1 MIKYFIILLTFL
13 NFKILL
19 AENNVIFF
27 VESAL
32 KNNPKINAERENLK
46 AIKQNENIS
55 RSEFLPSLTISGSKS
70 STETTNIINQSGE
83 RSGDTSRNTET
94 KKISVDQ
101 KIFQGFQGFNNFK
114 KSRLEFEKAKN
125 NYKQVE
131 QETILNSV
139 STYYDLIFK
148 NQSKDFN
155 SANVDLFERQVES
168 DRSRLQKGEISLTDL
183 AQSESSLAGAQA
195 SFIKADSEYISAIAE
210 FERVNRIKAPRD
222 LIDNFEI
229 SFKMPLSLKEAL
241 ELSNLNNPSLAIA
254 RINLAIS
261 EKELNVE
268 KARLSP
274 SATLNYSKTEN
285 TDLNATIDEDEE
297 ETVKATI
304 SWPIIKGGKNFSS
317 IKKFK
322 HQKEKNALLL
332 EDKENEIKTQTATAW
347 SFFQSA
353 ESVLASTEAQLRA
366 AEIANE
372 GITLEYDSGNT
383 RTTLEVIQSRSLLL
397 EARISNAEAKKDF
410 IISKMRLLMQVGGL
424 DLKSFKYPNNQ

>member
-1 MIKYFIILLTFL
+1 MIKYLIIFLTIFQFSNL
-13 NFKILL
+13 FAN
-19 AENNVIFF
+19 NNVLLF

-46 AIKQNENIS
+46 AVKENQNIS
-55 RSEFLPSLTISGSKS
+55 RSEFLPSLTISGSQT
-70 STETTNIINQSGE
+70 STETTEIIDQSGT
-83 RSGDTSRNTET
+83 RSGDTKRNTET

-101 KIFQGFQGFNNFK
+101 KLFQGFQGYNNLK
-114 KSRLEFEKAKN
+114 KSILEFEKAKN
-125 NYKQVE
+125 EYKQVE
-131 QETILNSV
+131 QDTILKSV
-139 STYYDLIFK
+139 SSYYDLIFK
-148 NQSKDFN
+148 NKRKNFN
-155 SANVDLFERQVES
+155 LANVDLFERQVES

-195 SFIKADSEYISAIAE
+195 AFIKADSEYISAIAE
-210 FERVNRIKAPRD
+210 FERINRISAPKD
-222 LIDNFEI
+222 LNDNYDV
-229 SFKMPLSLKEAL
+229 SFLMPQSLKEAL
-241 ELSNLNNPSLAIA
+241 ELSNSNNPSLAIA

-274 SATLNYSKTEN
+274 SATLNYSITEN
-285 TDLNATIDEDEE
+285 KDLNATIDEDEQ
-297 ETVKATI
+297 ETVKATVT
-304 SWPIIKGGKNFSS
+304 WPIIQGGKNFSS

-322 HQKEKNALLL
+322 HKKEKNILLL
-332 EDKENEIKTQTATAW
+332 EDKENEVKTQTATSW

-353 ESVLASTEAQLRA
+353 ESVLASTAAQLKA

-372 GITLEYDSGNT
+372 GITLEYDSGST

-410 IISKMRLLMQVGGL
+410 IISKMRLLSQVGGL
-424 DLKSFKYPNNQ
+424 DLQAFKIP

>member
-1 MIKYFIILLTFL
+1 MIKYLIIFLTIFQFNNL
-13 NFKILL
+13 FAK
-19 AENNVIFF
+19 NNVLLF

-46 AIKQNENIS
+46 AVKENQNIS
-55 RSEFLPSLTISGSKS
+55 RSEFLPSLTISGSQT
-70 STETTNIINQSGE
+70 STETTEIIDQSGT
-83 RSGDTSRNTET
+83 RSGDTKRNTET

-101 KIFQGFQGFNNFK
+101 KLFQGFQGYNNLK
-114 KSRLEFEKAKN
+114 KSILEFEKAKN
-125 NYKQVE
+125 EYKQVE
-131 QETILNSV
+131 QDTILKSV
-139 STYYDLIFK
+139 SSYYDLIFK
-148 NQSKDFN
+148 NKSKNFN
-155 SANVDLFERQVES
+155 LANVDLFERQVES

-195 SFIKADSEYISAIAE
+195 AFIKADSEYISAIAE
-210 FERVNRIKAPRD
+210 FERINRISAPKD
-222 LIDNFEI
+222 LNDNYDV
-229 SFKMPLSLKEAL
+229 SFLMPQSLKEAL
-241 ELSNLNNPSLAIA
+241 ELSNSNNPSLAIA

-274 SATLNYSKTEN
+274 SATLNYSKIEN
-285 TDLNATIDEDEE
+285 KDLNATVDEDEQ
-297 ETVKATI
+297 ETVKATVT
-304 SWPIIKGGKNFSS
+304 WPIIQGGKNFSS

-322 HQKEKNALLL
+322 HKKEKNILLL
-332 EDKENEIKTQTATAW
+332 EDKENEVKTQTATSW

-353 ESVLASTEAQLRA
+353 ESVLASTAAQLKA

-372 GITLEYDSGNT
+372 GITLEYDSGST

-410 IISKMRLLMQVGGL
+410 IISKMRLLSQVGGL
-424 DLKSFKYPNNQ
+424 DLQAFKIP

>member
-1 MIKYFIILLTFL
+1 MIKYFIFL
-13 NFKILL
+13 FLIFKFNFLL
-19 AENNVIFF
+19 AENNVIYY

-32 KNNPKINAERENLK
+32 QNNPKINAERENLK
-46 AIKQNENIS
+46 AIRQNENIS
-55 RSEFLPSLTISGSKS
+55 RSEFLPSLTISGSQT
-70 STETTNIINQSGE
+70 STETSNIIDHSGT
-83 RSGDTSRNTET
+83 RSGDTKRNTET

-101 KIFQGFQGFNNFK
+101 KIFQGFQGYNNFK

-125 NYKQVE
+125 EYKQVE
-131 QETILNSV
+131 QETILSSV
-139 STYYDLIFK
+139 SAYYDLIFK
-148 NQSKDFN
+148 NQNKNFN
-155 SANVDLFERQVES
+155 LANVDLFERQVES

-195 SFIKADSEYISAIAE
+195 AFIKADSEYISAMAE
-210 FERVNRIKAPRD
+210 FERINRIIAPKNVN
-222 LIDNFEI
+222 DNFDV
-229 SFKMPLSLKEAL
+229 SFIMPPSLENAF
-241 ELSNLNNPSLAIA
+241 ELSNSNNPSLSIA

-268 KARLSP
+268 KAKLSP

-285 TDLNATIDEDEE
+285 KDLSATVDEDEK
-297 ETVKATI
+297 ETVKATV
-304 SWPIIKGGKNFSS
+304 SWPIIQGGKNFSS

-322 HQKEKNALLL
+322 HKKEKNALLL
-332 EDKENEIKTQTATAW
+332 QDKENEIKTQTATSW

-353 ESVLASTEAQLRA
+353 ESVLASTEAQLKA

-383 RTTLEVIQSRSLLL
+383 RTTLDVIQSRSLLL

-410 IISKMRLLMQVGGL
+410 IISKMRLLSQVGGL
-424 DLKSFKYPNNQ
+424 NLKAFKTP

>member
-1 MIKYFIILLTFL
+1 MIKYFIFL
-13 NFKILL
+13 FLIFKFNFLL
-19 AENNVIFF
+19 AENNVIYY

-32 KNNPKINAERENLK
+32 QNNPKINAERENLK
-46 AIKQNENIS
+46 AIRQNENIS
-55 RSEFLPSLTISGSKS
+55 RSEFLPSLTISGSQT
-70 STETTNIINQSGE
+70 STETSNIIDHSGT
-83 RSGDTSRNTET
+83 RSGDTKRNTET

-101 KIFQGFQGFNNFK
+101 KIFQGFQGYNNFK

-125 NYKQVE
+125 EYKQVE
-131 QETILNSV
+131 QETILSSV
-139 STYYDLIFK
+139 SAYYDLIFK
-148 NQSKDFN
+148 NQNKNFN
-155 SANVDLFERQVES
+155 LANVDLFERQVES

-195 SFIKADSEYISAIAE
+195 AFIKADSEYISAIAE
-210 FERVNRIKAPRD
+210 FERINRIIAPKD
-222 LIDNFEI
+222 VNDNFDI
-229 SFKMPLSLKEAL
+229 SFIMPPSLDNAF
-241 ELSNLNNPSLAIA
+241 ELSNSNNPSLSIA

-268 KARLSP
+268 KAKLSP

-285 TDLNATIDEDEE
+285 KDLSATVDEDEK
-297 ETVKATI
+297 ETVKATV
-304 SWPIIKGGKNFSS
+304 SWPIIQGGKNFSS

-322 HQKEKNALLL
+322 HKKEKNALLL
-332 EDKENEIKTQTATAW
+332 QDKENEIKTQTATSW

-353 ESVLASTEAQLRA
+353 ESVLASTEAQLKA

-383 RTTLEVIQSRSLLL
+383 RTTLDVIQSRSLLL

-410 IISKMRLLMQVGGL
+410 IISKMRLLSQVGGL
-424 DLKSFKYPNNQ
+424 NLKAFKTP

>member
-1 MIKYFIILLTFL
+1 MIKYLIIFLTIFQFSNL
-13 NFKILL
+13 FAN
-19 AENNVIFF
+19 NNVLLF

-46 AIKQNENIS
+46 AVKENQNIS
-55 RSEFLPSLTISGSKS
+55 RSEFLPSLTISGSQT
-70 STETTNIINQSGE
+70 STETTEIIDQSGT
-83 RSGDTSRNTET
+83 RSGDTKRNTET

-101 KIFQGFQGFNNFK
+101 KLFQGFQGYNNLK
-114 KSRLEFEKAKN
+114 KSILEFEKAKN
-125 NYKQVE
+125 EYKQVE
-131 QETILNSV
+131 QDTILKSV
-139 STYYDLIFK
+139 SSYYDLIFK
-148 NQSKDFN
+148 NKSKNFN
-155 SANVDLFERQVES
+155 LANVDLFERQVES

-195 SFIKADSEYISAIAE
+195 AFIKADSEYVSAIAE
-210 FERVNRIKAPRD
+210 FERVNRISAPKD
-222 LIDNFEI
+222 LNDNYNV
-229 SFKMPLSLKEAL
+229 SFLMPKSLKEAF
-241 ELSNLNNPSLAIA
+241 ELSNSNNPSLAIA

-274 SATLNYSKTEN
+274 SATLNYSKIEN
-285 TDLNATIDEDEE
+285 KDLNATVDEDEQ
-297 ETVKATI
+297 ETVKATVT
-304 SWPIIKGGKNFSS
+304 WPIIQGGKNFSS

-322 HQKEKNALLL
+322 HKKEKNILLL
-332 EDKENEIKTQTATAW
+332 EDKENEVKTQTATSW

-353 ESVLASTEAQLRA
+353 ESVLASTAAQLKA

-372 GITLEYDSGNT
+372 GITLEYDSGST

-410 IISKMRLLMQVGGL
+410 IISKMRLLNQVGGL
-424 DLKSFKYPNNQ
+424 DLQAFKIP

>member
-1 MIKYFIILLTFL
+1 MIKYLIIFLTIFQFNNL
-13 NFKILL
+13 FAK
-19 AENNVIFF
+19 NNVLLF

-46 AIKQNENIS
+46 AVKENQNIS
-55 RSEFLPSLTISGSKS
+55 RSEFLPSLTISGSQS
-70 STETTNIINQSGE
+70 STETTEIINQSGT
-83 RSGDTSRNTET
+83 RSGDTKRNTET

-101 KIFQGFQGFNNFK
+101 KLFQGFQGYNNLK
-114 KSRLEFEKAKN
+114 KSILEFEKAKN
-125 NYKQVE
+125 EYKQVE
-131 QETILNSV
+131 QDTILKSV
-139 STYYDLIFK
+139 SSYYDLIFK
-148 NQSKDFN
+148 NKSKNFN
-155 SANVDLFERQVES
+155 LANVDLFERQVES

-195 SFIKADSEYISAIAE
+195 AFIKADSEYISAIAE
-210 FERVNRIKAPRD
+210 FERINRISAPKD
-222 LIDNFEI
+222 LNDNYDV
-229 SFKMPLSLKEAL
+229 SFLMPRSLKEAL
-241 ELSNLNNPSLAIA
+241 ELSNSNNPSLAIA

-285 TDLNATIDEDEE
+285 KDLNATIDEDEQ
-297 ETVKATI
+297 ETVKATVT
-304 SWPIIKGGKNFSS
+304 WPIIQGGKNFSS

-322 HQKEKNALLL
+322 HKKEKNILLL
-332 EDKENEIKTQTATAW
+332 EDKENEVKTQTATSW

-353 ESVLASTEAQLRA
+353 ESVLASTAAQLKA

-372 GITLEYDSGNT
+372 GITLEYDSGST

-410 IISKMRLLMQVGGL
+410 IISKMRLLSQVGGL
-424 DLKSFKYPNNQ
+424 DLQAFKIP

>member
-1 MIKYFIILLTFL
+1 MIKYFIFL
-13 NFKILL
+13 FLIFKFNFLL
-19 AENNVIFF
+19 AENNVIYY

-32 KNNPKINAERENLK
+32 QNNPKINAERENLK
-46 AIKQNENIS
+46 AIRQNENIS
-55 RSEFLPSLTISGSKS
+55 RSEFLPSLTISGSQT
-70 STETTNIINQSGE
+70 STETSNIIDHSGT
-83 RSGDTSRNTET
+83 RSGDTKRNTET

-101 KIFQGFQGFNNFK
+101 KIFQGFQGYNNFK

-125 NYKQVE
+125 EYKQVE
-131 QETILNSV
+131 QETILSSV
-139 STYYDLIFK
+139 SAYYDLIFK
-148 NQSKDFN
+148 NQSKNFN
-155 SANVDLFERQVES
+155 LANVDLFERQVES

-195 SFIKADSEYISAIAE
+195 AFIKADSEYISAMAE
-210 FERVNRIKAPRD
+210 FERINRIIAPKD
-222 LIDNFEI
+222 VNDNFDV
-229 SFKMPLSLKEAL
+229 SFIMPPSLDNAF
-241 ELSNLNNPSLAIA
+241 ELSNSNNPSLSIA

-268 KARLSP
+268 KAKLSP

-285 TDLNATIDEDEE
+285 KDLSATVDEDEK
-297 ETVKATI
+297 ETVKATV
-304 SWPIIKGGKNFSS
+304 SWPIIQGGKNFSS

-322 HQKEKNALLL
+322 HKKEKNALLL
-332 EDKENEIKTQTATAW
+332 QDKENEIKTQTATSW

-353 ESVLASTEAQLRA
+353 ESVLASTEAQLKA

-383 RTTLEVIQSRSLLL
+383 RTTLDVIQSRSLLL

-410 IISKMRLLMQVGGL
+410 IISKMRLLSQVGGL
-424 DLKSFKYPNNQ
+424 NLKAFKTP

>member
-1 MIKYFIILLTFL
+1 MIKYLIIFLTIFQFNNL
-13 NFKILL
+13 FAK
-19 AENNVIFF
+19 NNVLLF

-46 AIKQNENIS
+46 AVKENQNIS
-55 RSEFLPSLTISGSKS
+55 RSEFLPSLTISGSQT
-70 STETTNIINQSGE
+70 STETTEIIDQSGT
-83 RSGDTSRNTET
+83 RSGDTKRNTET

-101 KIFQGFQGFNNFK
+101 KLFQGFQGYNNLK
-114 KSRLEFEKAKN
+114 KSILEFEKAKN
-125 NYKQVE
+125 EYKQVE
-131 QETILNSV
+131 QDTILKSV
-139 STYYDLIFK
+139 SSYYDLIFK
-148 NQSKDFN
+148 NKRKNFN
-155 SANVDLFERQVES
+155 LANVDLFERQVES

-195 SFIKADSEYISAIAE
+195 AFIKADSEYISAIAE
-210 FERVNRIKAPRD
+210 FERINRISAPKD
-222 LIDNFEI
+222 LNDNYDV
-229 SFKMPLSLKEAL
+229 SFLMPQSLKEAL
-241 ELSNLNNPSLAIA
+241 ELSNSNNPSLAIA

-274 SATLNYSKTEN
+274 SATLNYSITEN
-285 TDLNATIDEDEE
+285 KDLNATVDEDEQ
-297 ETVKATI
+297 ETVKATVT
-304 SWPIIKGGKNFSS
+304 WPIIQGGKNFSS

-322 HQKEKNALLL
+322 HKKEKNILLL
-332 EDKENEIKTQTATAW
+332 EDKENEVKTQTATYW

-353 ESVLASTEAQLRA
+353 ESVLASTAAQLKA

-372 GITLEYDSGNT
+372 GITLEYDSGST

-410 IISKMRLLMQVGGL
+410 IISKMRLLSQVGGL
-424 DLKSFKYPNNQ
+424 DLQAFKIP

>member
-1 MIKYFIILLTFL
+1 MIKYLIIFLTIFQFNNL
-13 NFKILL
+13 FAK
-19 AENNVIFF
+19 NNVLLF

-46 AIKQNENIS
+46 AVKENQNIS
-55 RSEFLPSLTISGSKS
+55 RSEFLPSLTISGSQT
-70 STETTNIINQSGE
+70 STETTEIIDQSGT
-83 RSGDTSRNTET
+83 RSGDTKRNTET

-101 KIFQGFQGFNNFK
+101 KLFQGFQGYNNLK
-114 KSRLEFEKAKN
+114 KSILEFEKAKN
-125 NYKQVE
+125 EYKQVE
-131 QETILNSV
+131 QDTILKSV
-139 STYYDLIFK
+139 SSYYDLIFK
-148 NQSKDFN
+148 NKRKNFN
-155 SANVDLFERQVES
+155 LANVDLFERQVES

-195 SFIKADSEYISAIAE
+195 AFIKADSEYISAIAE
-210 FERVNRIKAPRD
+210 FERINRISAPKD
-222 LIDNFEI
+222 LNDNYDV
-229 SFKMPLSLKEAL
+229 SFLMPQSLKEAL
-241 ELSNLNNPSLAIA
+241 ELSNSNNPSLAIA

-285 TDLNATIDEDEE
+285 KDLNATVDEDEK
-297 ETVKATI
+297 ETVKATVT
-304 SWPIIKGGKNFSS
+304 WPIIQGGKNFSS

-322 HQKEKNALLL
+322 HKKEKNILLL
-332 EDKENEIKTQTATAW
+332 EDKENEVKTQTATSW

-353 ESVLASTEAQLRA
+353 ESVLASTAAQLKA

-372 GITLEYDSGNT
+372 GITLEYDSGST

-410 IISKMRLLMQVGGL
+410 IISKMRLLSQVGGL
-424 DLKSFKYPNNQ
+424 DLQAFKIP

>member
-1 MIKYFIILLTFL
+1 MIKYLIIFLTIFQFNNL
-13 NFKILL
+13 FAK
-19 AENNVIFF
+19 NNVLLF

-46 AIKQNENIS
+46 AVKENQNIS
-55 RSEFLPSLTISGSKS
+55 RSEFLPSLTISGSQT
-70 STETTNIINQSGE
+70 STETTEIINQSGT
-83 RSGDTSRNTET
+83 RSGDTKRNTET

-101 KIFQGFQGFNNFK
+101 KIFQGFQGYNNLK
-114 KSRLEFEKAKN
+114 KSILEFEKAKN
-125 NYKQVE
+125 EYKQVE
-131 QETILNSV
+131 QDTILKSV
-139 STYYDLIFK
+139 SSYYDLIFK
-148 NQSKDFN
+148 NKSKNFN
-155 SANVDLFERQVES
+155 LANVDLFERQVES
-168 DRSRLQKGEISLTDL
+168 DRSRLQKGEISLPDL

-195 SFIKADSEYISAIAE
+195 AFIKADSEYISAIAE
-210 FERVNRIKAPRD
+210 FERINRISAPKD
-222 LIDNFEI
+222 LNDNYDV
-229 SFKMPLSLKEAL
+229 SFLMPQSLKEAL
-241 ELSNLNNPSLAIA
+241 ELSNSNNPSLAIA

-285 TDLNATIDEDEE
+285 KDLNATIDEDEQ
-297 ETVKATI
+297 ETVKATVT
-304 SWPIIKGGKNFSS
+304 WPIIQGGKNFSS

-322 HQKEKNALLL
+322 HKKEKNILLL
-332 EDKENEIKTQTATAW
+332 EDKENEVKTQTATSW

-353 ESVLASTEAQLRA
+353 ESVLASTAAQLKA

-372 GITLEYDSGNT
+372 GITLEYDSGST

-410 IISKMRLLMQVGGL
+410 IISKLRLLSQVGGL
-424 DLKSFKYPNNQ
+424 NLKAFKTP